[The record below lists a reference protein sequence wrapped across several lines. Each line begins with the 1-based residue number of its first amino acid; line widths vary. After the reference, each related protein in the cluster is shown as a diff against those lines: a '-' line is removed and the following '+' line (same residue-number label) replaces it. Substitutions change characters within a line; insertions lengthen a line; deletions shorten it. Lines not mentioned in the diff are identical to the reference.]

1 MQNKTHETVQRI
13 VEMVTQTNLL
23 MNNRKRECVD
33 ARMIYSYVL
42 RHTLGAS
49 LTSIGMSIN
58 KDHTTIIHYL
68 KTMESLL
75 EVDREVARK
84 YIRCK
89 ELLLLSEQP
98 LNLLDER
105 DEILE
110 INRLKEQV
118 EILERKNK
126 LLEEDNNR
134 IAKQI
139 GRFMNILELI
149 EENTPSGE
157 EYFVE
162 RKIKKMFNE

>member
-1 MQNKTHETVQRI
+1 MQNKIYETVQNI
-13 VEMVTQTNLL
+13 VEMVTHTKLTV
-23 MNNRKRECVD
+23 NNRKRECVD
-33 ARMIYSYVL
+33 ARMIYAYVL
-42 RHTLGAS
+42 RHSVGAS
-49 LTSIGMSIN
+49 LASIGMSIN
-58 KDHTTIIHYL
+58 KDHTTIIHYI
-68 KTMESLL
+68 KTMDNLL

-110 INRLKEQV
+110 INRLKEQI

-126 LLEEDNNR
+126 LLEEENKR
-134 IAKQI
+134 VTKQT

-157 EYFVE
+157 EYLVE

>member
-68 KTMESLL
+68 KTMEGLL

-126 LLEEDNNR
+126 LLEEENKR
-134 IAKQI
+134 ITKQT

-157 EYFVE
+157 EYLVE

>member
-1 MQNKTHETVQRI
+1 MQNSNYEDVQRI
-13 VEMVTQTNLL
+13 VEMVTRTKLNGT
-23 MNNRKRECVD
+23 NRKRECVD
-33 ARMIYSYVL
+33 ARMIYAYVL

-49 LTSIGMSIN
+49 LTSIGGSIN

-68 KTMESLL
+68 KTMENLL

-98 LNLLDER
+98 LNLLSES
-105 DEILE
+105 DEIAE

-118 EILERKNK
+118 EILERKNR
-126 LLEEDNNR
+126 LLEEENKNLS
-134 IAKQI
+134 KLK
-139 GRFMNILELI
+139 GRLGKIVDLI
-149 EENTPSGE
+149 EDNTPIGD
-157 EYFVE
+157 EYLTE

>member
-1 MQNKTHETVQRI
+1 MQNSNYEDVQKI
-13 VEMVTQTNLL
+13 VEMVTRTKLKGT
-23 MNNRKRECVD
+23 NRKRECVD
-33 ARMIYSYVL
+33 ARMIYAYVL
-42 RHTLGAS
+42 RNTLGAS
-49 LTSIGMSIN
+49 LTSIGGSIN

-68 KTMESLL
+68 KTMENLL

-126 LLEEDNNR
+126 LLEEENSR
-134 IAKQI
+134 ITKQTA
-139 GRFMNILELI
+139 RFMNILELI
-149 EENTPSGE
+149 EENTPMGD
-157 EYFVE
+157 EYLVH